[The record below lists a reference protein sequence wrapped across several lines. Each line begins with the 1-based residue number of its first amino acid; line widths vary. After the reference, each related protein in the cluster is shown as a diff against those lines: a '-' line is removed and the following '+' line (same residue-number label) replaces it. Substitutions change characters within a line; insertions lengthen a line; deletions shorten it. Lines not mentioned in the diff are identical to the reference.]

1 MSRNIEV
8 DQVWWRN
15 VQKGEFYNIE
25 RGHALEGGGGS
36 LYIEIPSSLVEG
48 TLEFLGCEPSELRD
62 GEPIVINAHVFANPE
77 ESGLIE
83 FRTKKGKRMRIARQN
98 RRRPGSLRHPA
109 WTSKY
114 GFPATPDD
122 LNMSRSEFDMYF
134 PEGGL
139 RIFIVKSVQGEYYA
153 GFTKGPRPEDLP
165 LNDPNSALYPETSKT
180 PGGLIRR

>member
-1 MSRNIEV
+1 MSQSIEV

-25 RGHALEGGGGS
+25 REHKIEGGGGS
-36 LYIEIPSSLVEG
+36 LYIEIPASLVAD
-48 TLEFLGCEPSELRD
+48 TLEFLDRQPSELHD

-83 FRTKKGKRMRIARQN
+83 FRTKKGGRMRIARQN
-98 RRRPGSLRHPA
+98 RRQPGSLRHPA

-114 GFPATPDD
+114 GFPVAPDN
-122 LNMSRSEFDMYF
+122 LSMNRSDFDKFF

-139 RIFIVKSVQGEYYA
+139 RIFIVKSVQGDYYA
-153 GFTKGPRPEDLP
+153 GFTKGPRPEDLSP
-165 LNDPNSALYPETSKT
+165 SDPNSVLYPESSRT